1 MKDRRISIDL
11 HLHFDGSLSVPNVRA
26 LARLEKVEL
35 PQDEQTLRAMLTVD
49 PDCRDLGEYLTKFAF
64 PLSLLQS
71 RESIEEGMLTLC
83 RELIAEN
90 CIYAEIRFAPQ
101 LHLDK
106 GLTQSE
112 VVEAAI
118 RGFCRSGLRGGL
130 ILCCMRSDD
139 NRELNETTVDVAAKY
154 LGHGV
159 LALDLAGN
167 EAGFATEGFAPLFAR
182 ARDLRVPFTI
192 HAGEADGAESVRAA
206 VRMGAARIGHGVRS
220 FEDENLMDE
229 LAKSGIP
236 LELCPTSNLQTV
248 VFDELSSYPLRRFI
262 EKGICITL
270 NSDNRSVSATDA
282 HRELELVG
290 EEFALT
296 REEKRVL
303 LQNSVRAAFA
313 SDEIKAE
320 LDRMIAEFYM

>member
-154 LGHGV
+154 LGRGV

-313 SDEIKAE
+313 SEEIKAE
-320 LDRMIAEFYM
+320 LDRMIVEFYM

>member
-1 MKDRRISIDL
+1 
-11 HLHFDGSLSVPNVRA
+11 VRPA
-26 LARLEKVEL
+26 VFVL
-35 PQDEQTLRAMLTVD
+35 
-49 PDCRDLGEYLTKFAF
+49 
-64 PLSLLQS
+64 
-71 RESIEEGMLTLC
+71 
-83 RELIAEN
+83 
-90 CIYAEIRFAPQ
+90 
-101 LHLDK
+101 
-106 GLTQSE
+106 
-112 VVEAAI
+112 
-118 RGFCRSGLRGGL
+118 
-130 ILCCMRSDD
+130 
-139 NRELNETTVDVAAKY
+139 
-154 LGHGV
+154 

>member
-154 LGHGV
+154 LGRGV

-167 EAGFATEGFAPLFAR
+167 EAGFATESFAPLFAR

-290 EEFALT
+290 EEFSLT

>member
-35 PQDEQTLRAMLTVD
+35 PQDEQTLKAMLTVD

>member
-154 LGHGV
+154 LGRGV

>member
-11 HLHFDGSLSVPNVRA
+11 HLHFDGSLSIPNVRA

-154 LGHGV
+154 LGRGV

-290 EEFALT
+290 EEFSLT

>member
-1 MKDRRISIDL
+1 MEDRRISIDL

-35 PQDEQTLRAMLTVD
+35 PQDEQTLKAMLTVD

-154 LGHGV
+154 LGRGV

-167 EAGFATEGFAPLFAR
+167 EAGFATEDFAPLFAR

-313 SDEIKAE
+313 SEEIKAE

>member
-35 PQDEQTLRAMLTVD
+35 PQDEQTLKAMLTVD

-313 SDEIKAE
+313 SDEIKVE

>member
-35 PQDEQTLRAMLTVD
+35 PQDEQTLKAMLTVD

-313 SDEIKAE
+313 SEEIKAE
-320 LDRMIAEFYM
+320 LDRMIVEFYM

>member
-1 MKDRRISIDL
+1 MEDRRISIDL

-35 PQDEQTLRAMLTVD
+35 PQDEQTLKAMLTVD

-154 LGHGV
+154 LGRGV

-220 FEDENLMDE
+220 FEDESLMDE

>member
-1 MKDRRISIDL
+1 
-11 HLHFDGSLSVPNVRA
+11 
-26 LARLEKVEL
+26 
-35 PQDEQTLRAMLTVD
+35 MLTVD

-139 NRELNETTVDVAAKY
+139 NRELSETTVDVAAKY

-220 FEDENLMDE
+220 FEDERLMDE

-313 SDEIKAE
+313 SEEIKAE
-320 LDRMIAEFYM
+320 LDRMIVEFYM